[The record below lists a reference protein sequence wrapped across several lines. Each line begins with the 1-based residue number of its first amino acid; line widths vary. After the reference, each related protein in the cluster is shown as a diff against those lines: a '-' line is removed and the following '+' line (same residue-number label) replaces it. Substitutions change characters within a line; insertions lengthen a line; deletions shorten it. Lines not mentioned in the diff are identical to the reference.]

1 MSVALRKYGP
11 LGITLVIGVFLIID
25 YFFALPTSLN
35 NFGRDL
41 INWGVVVTAFAVT
54 VGSVTL
60 TIVHGKRIMKRGE
73 EWYFSAVLV
82 GALWL
87 FIIAG
92 VGLGSS
98 DTNYQF
104 LLNTFYSPLSAT
116 MYASILPFM
125 ATACFR
131 AFRVRNRT
139 GAVLLIAG
147 GLVMI
152 GNTSVVELIF
162 PFMPFVK
169 EWIMTVPNMAAYRG
183 MTIGAGLGGLLL
195 GIRTLLGSERGYMG
209 SGD

>member
-25 YFFALPTSLN
+25 YFVALPTSLN

-54 VGSVTL
+54 VGSITL
-60 TIVHGKRIMKRGE
+60 TITHGKRIMKRGE

-92 VGLGSS
+92 VGLGS
-98 DTNYQF
+98 TNTTYQF

-125 ATACFR
+125 ATACLR

-152 GNTSVVELIF
+152 GNTTVMELIF
-162 PFMPFVK
+162 PFMPNVK

-195 GIRTLLGSERGYMG
+195 GIRTLLGQERGYMG